1 MIYLVTKNQQ
11 LFKSEYYE
19 IISLEKSLEII
30 NTWNVVQFDTET
42 SGRDPHV
49 CKILCAQFGNRQA
62 GIQIVVDTLTT
73 DICHYKEILETKL
86 IIGHNLKFDIQFL
99 YNHSIIPTNCW
110 DTMIIDQL
118 LHLGFNN
125 KFFHYSLKAVAER
138 RLNIDIDKT
147 TRGEIIW
154 RGLDD
159 KVVLYAAGDVV
170 HLEDIRDQQIQ
181 DCKKQTCSKAAQIE
195 NAFVPVIAYL
205 EWCGIRLDVNKWQNK
220 IKDNERKRDEALE
233 KLNQWVVDYFK
244 KHGGTSDGCVETD
257 YTIME
262 KFDGQCV
269 WHDLPSDYTPT
280 DDTKVYEE
288 TTIDSLFGFEYKR
301 KYIKIRKLCDYVVV
315 NRQGNLF
322 EGFDLEPKCCIN
334 WASSRQTIPFFQML
348 GFDTTSK
355 DKKTGDAKDSVV
367 EKVLAKQKGI
377 ADDFLKLYFAY
388 KEKFKDCSTYGQN
401 YIDAINPNT
410 GRIHTT
416 FWQLGAASGRMSC
429 GSRNTNTDLAGL
441 KGIAPSRC
449 KYVQLQNLPADEITR
464 GSFIPNDGNLM
475 TACDYSAL
483 ESRLGADIY
492 NEPEML
498 EEFLHRSGDMHS
510 LCAKL
515 VFHEELKDVA
525 IEDIKDKRPDL
536 RKKVK
541 PIEFSQQFGGG
552 AGAVADALGCSRE
565 EAQKFVK
572 AYADGFKG
580 ITEFKKRGS
589 AFVRTNGY
597 VPICEYTG
605 HKLYWEDFQK
615 WREIEDLPEYIYK
628 REYTSDERKEHE
640 SAAAKWDRMAL
651 NAPTQGTGI
660 AILKLSMTLFFKWLC
675 KEGYFGKV
683 LLCNLIHDE
692 AVIEYPK
699 ELKDI
704 VVPKLK
710 EYMEKGASVLCKKL
724 PIPCVPETGLWW
736 IH

>member
-1 MIYLVTKNQQ
+1 MIYLVTGNRQ
-11 LFKSEYYE
+11 LFHSEYYE

-30 NTWNVVQFDTET
+30 ENWDVVQFDTET
-42 SGRDPHV
+42 SGRDPHC
-49 CKILCAQFGNRQA
+49 CKILCAQFGNKNA
-62 GIQIVVDTLTT
+62 DIQIVVDTSTT
-73 DICHYKEILETKL
+73 DILHYKNLLETKL
-86 IIGHNLKFDIQFL
+86 LIGHNLKFDIQFL
-99 YNHSIIPTNCW
+99 YNHSIIPTQVW
-110 DTMIIDQL
+110 DTMIIEQL
-118 LHLGFNN
+118 LHLGFDN
-125 KFFHYSLKAVAER
+125 KFFHYSLKDVAER
-138 RLNIDIDKT
+138 RLKIDIDKT

-159 KVVLYAAGDVV
+159 KVVLYAAGDVMY
-170 HLEDIRDQQIQ
+170 LEDIRDLQIQ
-181 DCKKQTCSKAAQIE
+181 DCKQQTCSKAAQIE

-233 KLNQWVVDYFK
+233 KLNQWVVDYYK
-244 KHGGTSDGCVETD
+244 RNGGQVDGCIEQD
-257 YTIME
+257 FTIME
-262 KFDGQCV
+262 SIGGKCV
-269 WHDLPSDYTPT
+269 FYDVPNDYVLTGTPT
-280 DDTKVYEE
+280 VYEE
-288 TTIDSLFGFEYKR
+288 KTTDELLGLECIR
-301 KYIKIRKLCDYVVV
+301 RYIKIRRSCDYITI
-315 NRQGNLF
+315 NNQGDLF
-322 EGFDLEPKCCIN
+322 GGWDLEPKCCIN

-348 GFDTTSK
+348 GFDTTAK
-355 DKKTGDAKDSVV
+355 DKKTGDIKDSVV

-410 GRIHTT
+410 DRIHTT

-429 GSRNTNTDLAGL
+429 GSRNTNTDLAHL

-464 GSFIPNDGNLM
+464 GAFIPKEGNLM

-525 IEDIKDKRPDL
+525 IEDIKTLRPDL

-580 ITEFKKRGS
+580 ITEFKKKGS
-589 AFVRTNGY
+589 AFVRRYGY
-597 VPICEYTG
+597 VLICEHTG
-605 HKLYWEDFQK
+605 HKLYWEDFKK

-628 REYTSDERKEHE
+628 REYTSEERKEHE
-640 SAAAKWDRMAL
+640 GAAAKWDRMAL
-651 NAPTQGTGI
+651 NAPTQGSGI

-675 KEGYFGKV
+675 NKGYFNKV
-683 LLCNLIHDE
+683 LLCNLVHDE
-692 AVIEYPK
+692 AVIEYPE

-724 PIPCVPETGLWW
+724 PIPCVPETGLHW

>member
-1 MIYLVTKNQQ
+1 MIYLVTGNRQ
-11 LFKSEYYE
+11 LFQSDYYE

-30 NTWNVVQFDTET
+30 NQWDVVEFDTET
-42 SGRDPHV
+42 SGRDPHC
-49 CKILCAQFGNRQA
+49 CKLLCAQFGNRA
-62 GIQIVVDTLTT
+62 ANIQIVVDTSTI
-73 DICHYKEILETKL
+73 DIQHYKQILETKL
-86 IIGHNLKFDIQFL
+86 LVGHNLKFDIQFL
-99 YNHSIIPTNCW
+99 YNYQIIPTNIW
-110 DTMIIDQL
+110 DTMVVEQL
-118 LHLGFNN
+118 LHLGFDN
-125 KFFHYSLKAVAER
+125 KFFHYSLQAVADR
-138 RLNIDIDKT
+138 RLKIDIDKT

-170 HLEDIRDQQIQ
+170 HLEDIRDLQIQ
-181 DCKKQTCSKAAQIE
+181 DCKIKTCTAAAQIE

-205 EWCGIRLDVNKWQNK
+205 EWCGIRLDVNKWQTK

-233 KLNQWVVDYFK
+233 KLNQWVVDYYK
-244 KHGGTSDGCVETD
+244 SHGGTAEGYIEVECTL
-257 YTIME
+257 ME
-262 KFDGQCV
+262 QFGEQCV
-269 WHDLPSDYTPT
+269 WHDIPKEITGKE
-280 DDTKVYEE
+280 KVYEE
-288 TTIDSLFGFEYKR
+288 RSVDPLLGLEYVR
-301 KYIKIRKLCDYVVV
+301 KYVKYLKTCDYVTI
-315 NRQGNLF
+315 NNQGDLF
-322 EGFDLEPKCCIN
+322 GGWDLEPKCCIN
-334 WASSRQTIPFFQML
+334 WASSKQTIPFFQML
-348 GFDTTSK
+348 GFNTTAK
-355 DKKTGDAKDSVV
+355 DKKTGDLKDSVV

-410 GRIHTT
+410 DRIHTT

-429 GSRNTNTDLAGL
+429 GSRNFNSDLAKL

-449 KYVQLQNLPADEITR
+449 RYVQLQNLPSDEITR
-464 GSFIPNDGNLM
+464 GAFIPKEGNLM
-475 TACDYSAL
+475 TACDYAAL

-515 VFHEELKDVA
+515 VFHEELKDVP
-525 IEDIKDKRPDL
+525 IEEIKEKRPDL

-580 ITEFKKRGS
+580 ITEFKKKGS
-589 AFVRTNGY
+589 AFVRKYGY
-597 VPICEYTG
+597 VLICEHTG
-605 HKLYWEDFQK
+605 HKLYWEDFKK

-628 REYTSDERKEHE
+628 REYSAEERKEHE
-640 SAAAKWDRMAL
+640 GAAAKWDRMAL
-651 NAPTQGTGI
+651 NAPTQGSGI
-660 AILKLSMTLFFKWLC
+660 AILKLSMTLFFRWLC

-683 LLCNLIHDE
+683 LLCNLVHDE
-692 AVIEYPK
+692 SVIEFPQ

-724 PIPCVPETGLWW
+724 PIPCVPETGDHW

>member
-1 MIYLVTKNQQ
+1 MIYLVSENQQ
-11 LFKSEYYE
+11 LFQSEHYST
-19 IISLEKSLEII
+19 ISLEKSLEII
-30 NTWNVVQFDTET
+30 NSWDIVQFDTET
-42 SGRDPHV
+42 SGRDAHI
-49 CKILCAQFGNRQA
+49 CKVLCAQFGNREA
-62 GIQIVVDTLTT
+62 DTQIVVDTTT
-73 DICHYKEILETKL
+73 ISLLHYKTILETKL

-99 YNHSIIPTNCW
+99 YQYEIIPTKVW
-110 DTMIIDQL
+110 DTMIVEQL
-118 LHLGFNN
+118 LHLGFDNR
-125 KFFHYSLKAVAER
+125 FFHYSLQAVADR

-159 KVVLYAAGDVV
+159 QVVLYAAGDVV
-170 HLEDIRDQQIQ
+170 YLEDIRDQQIKECQ
-181 DCKKQTCSKAAQIE
+181 QKTCTVAAQIE

-205 EWCGIRLDVNKWQNK
+205 EWCGIRLDVQKWQTK
-220 IKDNERKRDEALE
+220 MSDNERQRDEALE
-233 KLNQWVVDYFK
+233 KLNQWVVDYYK
-244 KHGGTSDGCVETD
+244 CKGGTVDGYVEQNFVLSESFGNQVINYPLPKGAIDTQQ
-257 YTIME
+257 YHEE
-262 KFDGQCV
+262 KE
-269 WHDLPSDYTPT
+269 
-280 DDTKVYEE
+280 DDPLLGLT
-288 TTIDSLFGFEYKR
+288 
-301 KYIKIRKLCDYVVV
+301 YIKKSTVIKIPCDYVTID
-315 NRQGNLF
+315 NQGDLF
-322 EGFDLEPKCCIN
+322 SGWDLEPKCCIN
-334 WASSRQTIPFFQML
+334 WASAKQTIPFFQML
-348 GFDTTSK
+348 GFDTTAK
-355 DKKTGDAKDSVV
+355 DKKTGDLKDSVV

-377 ADDFLKLYFAY
+377 ADEFLRLYFAY

-410 GRIHTT
+410 GRIHTA

-429 GSRNTNTDLAGL
+429 GSRNLNTDLAKL
-441 KGIAPSRC
+441 KGITPGRC
-449 KYVQLQNLPADEITR
+449 KYVQLQNLPSDEITR
-464 GSFIPNDGNLM
+464 GAFVPNKGNLM
-475 TACDYSAL
+475 TACDYAAL

-525 IEDIKDKRPDL
+525 IEDIKALRPDL

-580 ITEFKKRGS
+580 ITEFKKKGS
-589 AFVRTNGY
+589 AFVRKHGY
-597 VPICEYTG
+597 VLICEHTG
-605 HKLYWEDFQK
+605 HKLYWEDFKK

-628 REYTSDERKEHE
+628 REYSEAERKEHE
-640 SAAAKWDRMAL
+640 GAAAKWDRMAL
-651 NAPTQGTGI
+651 NAPTQGSGI

-675 KEGYFGKV
+675 KEGYFNKV
-683 LLCNLIHDE
+683 LLCDLVHDE
-692 AVIEYPK
+692 AVIEYP
-699 ELKDI
+699 ENLKDI
-704 VVPKLK
+704 VVPKLQ

-724 PIPCVPETGLWW
+724 PIPCVPETGDHW

>member
-1 MIYLVTKNQQ
+1 MIYLVTENRL
-11 LFKSEYYE
+11 LFESEFYT
-19 IISLEKSLEII
+19 IISPEKSLEII
-30 NTWNVVQFDTET
+30 NSWDIVQFDTET

-49 CKILCAQFGNRQA
+49 CKILCAQFGNRAA

-73 DICHYKEILETKL
+73 DILLYKEILETKL

-99 YNHSIIPTNCW
+99 YNHGIIPTNVW
-110 DTMIIDQL
+110 DTMIIEQL
-118 LHLGFNN
+118 LHLGFDN
-125 KFFHYSLKAVAER
+125 KFFHYSLQAVADR
-138 RLNIDIDKT
+138 RLKIDIDKT

-159 KVVLYAAGDVV
+159 QVVLYAAGDVV
-170 HLEDIRDQQIQ
+170 HLEDIRDQQID
-181 DCKKQTCSKAAQIE
+181 DCVTKTCTKAAQIE

-205 EWCGIRLDVNKWQNK
+205 EWCGIRLDTKKWQLK
-220 IKDNERKRDEALE
+220 IEDNERQRDESLR
-233 KLNQWVVDYFK
+233 KLNQWVVDYYRC
-244 KHGGTSDGCVETD
+244 HGGTVDGYVEQEVVLSEQFGESCV
-257 YTIME
+257 
-262 KFDGQCV
+262 K
-269 WHDLPSDYTPT
+269 HPLPKGAVIVGEPR
-280 DDTKVYEE
+280 EE
-288 TTIDSLFGFEYKR
+288 REFDSLLGLT
-301 KYIKIRKLCDYVVV
+301 YIKQCATIKVPCDYVTID
-315 NRQGNLF
+315 NQGDLF
-322 EGFDLEPKCCIN
+322 NGWDLEPKCAIN
-334 WASSRQTIPFFQML
+334 WASAKQTIPFFQML
-348 GFDTTSK
+348 GFDTTAR
-355 DKKTGDAKDSVV
+355 DKKTGEQKDSVV
-367 EKVLAKQKGI
+367 EKVLAKQRGI

-429 GSRNTNTDLAGL
+429 GSRNTNTDLAKL
-441 KGIAPSRC
+441 KGIVPSRC
-449 KYVQLQNLPADEITR
+449 KYVQLQNLPSDEITR
-464 GSFIPNDGNLM
+464 GAFIPNKGNLM

-525 IEDIKDKRPDL
+525 IEDIKTLRPDL

-552 AGAVADALGCSRE
+552 AGAVADALGCSKE

-580 ITEFKKRGS
+580 ITEFKKKGS
-589 AFVRTNGY
+589 AFVRQNGY
-597 VPICEYTG
+597 VLICKHTG
-605 HKLYWEDFQK
+605 HKLYWEDFKK

-628 REYTSDERKEHE
+628 REYSSFERAEHE
-640 SAAAKWDRMAL
+640 GAAAKWDRMAL
-651 NAPTQGTGI
+651 NAPTQGSGI

-692 AVIEYPK
+692 AVIEYPQ

-704 VVPKLK
+704 VVPKLQ

-724 PIPCVPETGLWW
+724 PIPAVPETGDHW